1 MEINY
6 HTTKWNTGQ
15 RINLKGK
22 NYFEQIE
29 NEDTIYQNVWHATK
43 AMFKVK
49 YSLNTY
55 IKKEESFRIND
66 LGFYIT
72 QLKKDDCVKSD
83 IKEKG

>member
-1 MEINY
+1 
-6 HTTKWNTGQ
+6 
-15 RINLKGK
+15 
-22 NYFEQIE
+22 
-29 NEDTIYQNVWHATK
+29 
-43 AMFKVK
+43 MFKVK